1 MTEKLRRLIKSIPDL
16 LRSRRREVEFLALG
30 VFLVGVGVLASL
42 ILSKSD
48 NQGIEI
54 IGAGGG
60 GENSR
65 PRETGQE
72 DLLADVA
79 GAVIHPGVYRLP
91 ASSRFADALAAAG
104 GLSASAD
111 RDWVSRHLNLAQSVT
126 DGVKI
131 YIPEVG
137 ENKSGTPSGNGQ
149 RDSSSRPGVGTQND
163 GVSINSATLTEL
175 DTLWGVG
182 EARAKAII
190 EGRPYGSIEE
200 LVTRKIVPSNVVE
213 KNRDRLRF

>member
-1 MTEKLRRLIKSIPDL
+1 MARNEGILSFLNRHK
-16 LRSRRREVEFLALG
+16 REMEFAALG

-54 IGAGGG
+54 IDAGG

-91 ASSRFADALAAAG
+91 VNSRFADALAAAG
-104 GLSASAD
+104 GLSAAAD
-111 RDWVSRHLNLAQSVT
+111 RGWVSRRLNLAQNIT
-126 DGVKI
+126 DGIKI
-131 YIPEVG
+131 YIPSVDEG
-137 ENKSGTPSGNGQ
+137 RTGSTSETNRSDSGLLTP
-149 RDSSSRPGVGTQND
+149 DSPI
-163 GVSINSATLTEL
+163 SINSASLTEL

-182 EARAKAII
+182 ESRAQAIVS
-190 EGRPYGSIEE
+190 GRPYSSIED
-200 LVTRKIVPSNVVE
+200 LVTKKILPKNVVE
-213 KNRDRLRF
+213 RNRDKLRL